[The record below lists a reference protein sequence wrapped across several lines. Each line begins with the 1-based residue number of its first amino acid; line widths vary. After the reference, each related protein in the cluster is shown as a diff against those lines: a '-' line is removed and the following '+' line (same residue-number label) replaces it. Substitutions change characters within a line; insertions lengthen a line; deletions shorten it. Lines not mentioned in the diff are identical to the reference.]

1 MNTIKVPKEQPGSQ
15 MDQMAD
21 NICSKLTLV
30 DLAGSEKE
38 DEDDWVMDKHR
49 LEGSNINKSLL
60 ALGNCIK
67 ILSERKV

>member
-1 MNTIKVPKEQPGSQ
+1 M
-15 MDQMAD
+15 
-21 NICSKLTLV
+21 

-38 DEDDWVMDKHR
+38 DQEDCVQNKHR

-67 ILSERKV
+67 ILSQSKTSLLQNINFNALFFLDQFLM